1 MMVGGREMRTCVV
14 VVRVRVTAFG
24 SIKPSER
31 SPQPQPPNATT
42 QPQELMHHYLVQDPR
57 FPLDP
62 GEAMLGACRR
72 MDAEVLEIC
81 ARESL
86 YCGTTAIM
94 ALIRC
99 VRGISLLIVCVCIG
113 VDVVRSG

>member
-1 MMVGGREMRTCVV
+1 
-14 VVRVRVTAFG
+14 
-24 SIKPSER
+24 
-31 SPQPQPPNATT
+31 
-42 QPQELMHHYLVQDPR
+42 MHHNLVQDPR

-72 MDAEVLEIC
+72 MDTEVLEIC

-99 VRGISLLIVCVCIG
+99 VGFVNRHVYVCVCVCVSVSLSRG
-113 VDVVRSG
+113 RRVGSGLG